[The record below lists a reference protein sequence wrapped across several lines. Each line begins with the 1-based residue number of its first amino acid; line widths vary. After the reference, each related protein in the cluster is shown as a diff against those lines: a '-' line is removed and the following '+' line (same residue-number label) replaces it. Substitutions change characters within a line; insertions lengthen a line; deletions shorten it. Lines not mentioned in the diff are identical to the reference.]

1 MSLNP
6 VHLRT
11 LHEITRF
18 QSFSRAAEALR
29 LSQPA
34 VSLHVRQLEEAL
46 GVPLLERVGKRT
58 AATPAGAL
66 LLERGGRALAA
77 LEAAA
82 ASIHALRGVVAGRV
96 RVGTGATASIYLLP
110 QILGRL
116 RARYPAIELVIVT
129 GNDTDIA
136 QAVADNSL
144 DLRVVTLPVIPRQLV
159 VTPFFTDRL
168 VPIAPPGWRWTRRGR
183 RGRRKSG
190 RRRLTPA
197 ELASEPLIL
206 YERGGTIRQV
216 IEDWF
221 RRGRVT
227 PRVAM
232 ELGNGEAIKELVSA
246 GLGPSITSWA
256 SVRSEAH
263 AGTLRAIPLSPP
275 LVRRLGVIR
284 RRDKPESPPL
294 RALLRA
300 LERRP
305 RSGGRV
311 S

>member
-1 MSLNP
+1 
-6 VHLRT
+6 
-11 LHEITRF
+11 
-18 QSFSRAAEALR
+18 
-29 LSQPA
+29 
-34 VSLHVRQLEEAL
+34 
-46 GVPLLERVGKRT
+46 
-58 AATPAGAL
+58 
-66 LLERGGRALAA
+66 
-77 LEAAA
+77 
-82 ASIHALRGVVAGRV
+82 
-96 RVGTGATASIYLLP
+96 
-110 QILGRL
+110 
-116 RARYPAIELVIVT
+116 VT
-129 GNDTDIA
+129 GNASDIA
-136 QAVADNSL
+136 KAVAENAL
-144 DLRVVTLPVIPRQLV
+144 DVGVVTLPVRQRQLV

-168 VPIAPPGWRWTRRGR
+168 VAIAPPDWRWTGR
-183 RGRRKSG
+183 RGRG
-190 RRRLTPA
+190 RRRRARRTLTPGD
-197 ELASEPLIL
+197 LAGAPLIL

-256 SVRSEAH
+256 SVRSAVR
-263 AGTLRAIPLSPP
+263 AGTLRAIALSPP

-305 RSGGRV
+305 RSGRRV